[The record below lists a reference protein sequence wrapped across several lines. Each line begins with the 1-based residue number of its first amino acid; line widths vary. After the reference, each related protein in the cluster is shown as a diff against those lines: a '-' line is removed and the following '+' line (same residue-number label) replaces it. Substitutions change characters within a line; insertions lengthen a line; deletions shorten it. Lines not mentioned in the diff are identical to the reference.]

1 MSHKKKDVVQSL
13 FGPKYGG
20 QERERER
27 VTRVRE
33 RESLG
38 HLEINWQSF
47 DIVLKFGFGQ
57 FGQQSRATPLPAS
70 ALPLSLA
77 RAEMARER
85 EREQQFQVY

>member
-1 MSHKKKDVVQSL
+1 MEDKK
-13 FGPKYGG
+13 
-20 QERERER
+20 ERERER

-57 FGQQSRATPLPAS
+57 FGQ
-70 ALPLSLA
+70 
-77 RAEMARER
+77 
-85 EREQQFQVY
+85 